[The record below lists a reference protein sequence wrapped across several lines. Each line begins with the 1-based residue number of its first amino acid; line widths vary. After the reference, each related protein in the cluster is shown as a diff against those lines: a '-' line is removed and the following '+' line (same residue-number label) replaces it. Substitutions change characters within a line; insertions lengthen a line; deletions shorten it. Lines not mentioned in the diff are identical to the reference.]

1 MSYSGTFDDIT
12 DDRELSNLE
21 RKDELADILSPHFN
35 LEFKMDGKD
44 VEEIFKGVLTDESQV
59 SLFKVLDVGRR
70 TSNKFS
76 FHRNLKTK

>member
-1 MSYSGTFDDIT
+1 MIVICICFISILTSGTFDDIT

-35 LEFKMDGKD
+35 LEFKMDGND

-59 SLFKVLDVGRR
+59 TIEL
-70 TSNKFS
+70 T
-76 FHRNLKTK
+76 

>member
-1 MSYSGTFDDIT
+1 MLLQCIITNLYLGTFDDIT

-59 SLFKVLDVGRR
+59 I
-70 TSNKFS
+70 TSFTVVTV
-76 FHRNLKTK
+76 FFVYL